1 MLYRGLPAVA
11 ALLLVVGVSNQDWV
25 RAPAPTFARH
35 VAPILYAKCMP
46 CHMEGQAGPMPLVT
60 YEQAKKR
67 ASLMRRVAIL
77 HGMPPSRAESDFGP
91 IPLHRAL
98 TDEEVNVIQ
107 AWADAGAPS
116 GDLTQ
121 APPPPS
127 LPPKWRLGPPDL
139 VVHAPEGL
147 RVSADGI
154 PYFHAWLVPVPVS
167 RRERLVAMDIVPKT
181 PQAFRSALVALDRS
195 GLGQGLDAAD
205 PTIGYRT
212 FGAIGLPAHDY
223 VGGWNPGFRALKL
236 PPGAGITIGPKDV
249 LVVQALYQPS
259 GKEEDGGCEI
269 GLYFG
274 REQDG
279 EPPTWLSMG
288 TDDFIIQPDERPIF
302 VSRREL
308 DEDMDLVA
316 VYPEARDYAR
326 QVRLTANIPGR
337 GQKTLL
343 FIFAWRQFWVGNY
356 VYPEPVRLPKGTVLE
371 GEIAYDNKRH
381 GDTRDAPKPFLIRPG
396 PGPKDERCW
405 IHLQMVRADR
415 GERLARHEREKNR

>member
-1 MLYRGLPAVA
+1 MLYRGLPAI
-11 ALLLVVGVSNQDWV
+11 VGVWLVLAVLDQDG
-25 RAPAPTFARH
+25 RPPAPTFAAH
-35 VAPILYAKCMP
+35 VAPILYGKCMP

-67 ASLMRRVAIL
+67 AGLMRKVAIL
-77 HGMPPSRAESDFGP
+77 RGMPPSRVESDFGP

-98 TDEEVNVIQ
+98 TDDEVNIIQ

-116 GDLTQ
+116 GNLNA

-127 LPPKWRLGPPDL
+127 PPPKWRLGPPDL
-139 VVHAPEGL
+139 VVHAPQGL
-147 RVSADGI
+147 QVVADGVT
-154 PYFHAWLVPVPVS
+154 YFHAWLAPVPLA
-167 RRERLVAMDIVPKT
+167 RRERLVAIDIVPKS
-181 PQAFRSALVALDRS
+181 PQAFRSALIALDR
-195 GLGQGLDAAD
+195 GGQARRMDDAD
-205 PTIGYRT
+205 PGIGYRT
-212 FGAIGLPAHDY
+212 YGAIGLPAHDY
-223 VGGWNPGFRALKL
+223 VGGWNPAFRALTL
-236 PPGAGITIGPKDV
+236 PSGAGIPIAPGDV

-269 GLYFG
+269 GLYFS
-274 REQDG
+274 RRQDTIA
-279 EPPTWLSMG
+279 PRWLSMG

-308 DEDMDLVA
+308 TEDMDLVA

-326 QVRLTANIPGR
+326 QVRLTATIPGE

-343 FIFAWRQFWVGNY
+343 FIFAWNQFWVGNY
-356 VYPEPVRLPKGTVLE
+356 VFPEPVRLPKGTVLE
-371 GEIAYDNKRH
+371 GEIAYDNKKH
-381 GDTRDAPKPFLIRPG
+381 GDTREAPKPFLIRPG

-415 GERLARHEREKNR
+415 GESLARQRLESEP